1 MKRFFTIAFGLFIWV
16 ALAATQQQKP
26 SDVGIPAYDPAQ
38 AQTFSGT
45 VVEVKNYQCPV
56 SGTIGSH
63 LSVRGM
69 TETREVH
76 LAPTKFLK
84 DYEIVLN
91 PGDHV
96 SVTGIKFIFDGKPA
110 MLAGTVVAGTPVTGQ
125 STYIFR
131 DAKGRPEW

>member
-1 MKRFFTIAFGLFIWV
+1 MKRFFSILLGLFLLG

-26 SDVGIPAYDPAQ
+26 SDMGIPAYNPAQ

-63 LSVRGM
+63 ISVRGM

-76 LAPTKFLK
+76 LAPIKFLK

-96 SVTGIKFIFDGKPA
+96 SMTGIKLTFDGKPA
-110 MLAGTVVAGTPVTGQ
+110 MLAGTVVAVTVV
-125 STYIFR
+125 
-131 DAKGRPEW
+131 